1 MTTPNAV
8 NTAQWNAN
16 SVVLIQS
23 RSAHLHRDMVLKRSR
38 LLEMVTD
45 RNKKI
50 LDLGC
55 GSGPF
60 LQYFTERG
68 YTNLY
73 AIEPDA
79 DLIKNIPATVKA
91 DVRVCRAE
99 EIDFESGMFDVVFV
113 YGVLH
118 HLQGIPAY
126 QQASREICRVLKP
139 GGQLF
144 IMEPGQYQVFR
155 TVEVLA
161 KMLGYVSRTF
171 KAFSECLEEERETQH
186 FFIRNHGV
194 VRDTLLEGG
203 MRPIVDRYFLYSWIF
218 TATKEPKRSNP

>member
-1 MTTPNAV
+1 
-8 NTAQWNAN
+8 
-16 SVVLIQS
+16 
-23 RSAHLHRDMVLKRSR
+23 
-38 LLEMVTD
+38 MVTD

-73 AIEPDA
+73 AIEPDK
-79 DLIKNIPATVKA
+79 DLIKNIPATVKV
-91 DVRVCRAE
+91 DVRVCMAE
-99 EIDFESGMFDVVFV
+99 QIDFESEMFDVVFV

-118 HLQGIPAY
+118 HLKGVAAY
-126 QQASREICRVLKP
+126 REACREICRVLKP
-139 GGQLF
+139 GGQVF

-155 TVEVLA
+155 AMEAGVKV
-161 KMLGYVSRTF
+161 LGYVSRTF
-171 KAFSECLEEERETQH
+171 KAFSECLDEERETQH

-203 MRPIVDRYFLYSWIF
+203 LRPVVDRYFLYSWIF
-218 TATKEPKRSNP
+218 TATKAPKLSNP